1 MKERN
6 CNYKDRKMIGANW
19 NSMEGTDV
27 VMDQRPRLL
36 LVYAD
41 SVHAVRCSRYFR
53 RHGWD
58 VHMAASGDEALDL
71 IDSLAPAAVVLDAEL
86 PKENAWEISSRIA
99 KEYPQLNVVLM
110 ADDCATSN
118 ARPVGAAVVARRSGI
133 EGLAEQLVG
142 AAVA

>member
-1 MKERN
+1 
-6 CNYKDRKMIGANW
+6 MIGANW
-19 NSMEGTDV
+19 NSTEGTDV
-27 VMDQRPRLL
+27 VMDQRPRML

-41 SVHAVRCSRYFR
+41 SVHAVLCSRFFR

-86 PKENAWEISSRIA
+86 PNENAWDFSSRIT
-99 KEYPQLNVVLM
+99 KDYPQLNVVVV
-110 ADDCATSN
+110 AEDGTAAN
-118 ARPVGAAVVARRSGI
+118 ARQVGAAVVTRQAGI
-133 EGLAEQLVG
+133 EGLAEQLLG